1 MEDLKILIQYH
12 LREVKVMGF
21 NVQLRDKIQ
30 ADIDRLKILREKMI
44 NLSYKDENDKSQTEN
59 EYLRL
64 TFELYDTPILNK
76 MFPFDLDNSS
86 YGLDVIFMDN
96 LPVIPSY
103 EKIGDNL
110 YVLWDTDHNI
120 TKFANYFQSDFNRIT
135 DLFIKGIEKIKP
147 DILALELANDVG
159 QFWINAYLNKEE
171 SKEDVEF
178 GLKIVS
184 ATTDDY
190 TVLLDYTKKNNI
202 RPVAIDITERYLG
215 YLRAIPRINA
225 LHEKVCETET
235 LSIEYFKRK
244 EQLDHELSK
253 LRDEYMIQRLEE
265 LTKEGKTLFI
275 AGAGHKSNLFE
286 MMKT

>member
-1 MEDLKILIQYH
+1 MSLDI
-12 LREVKVMGF
+12 
-21 NVQLRDKIQ
+21 QLRDKVQ

-59 EYLRL
+59 EYFRL
-64 TFELYDTPILNK
+64 TFELYDTPILNG

-86 YGLDVIFMDN
+86 YGFDVIFGDK

-110 YVLWDTDHNI
+110 YVLWDTNHNI
-120 TKFANYFQSDFNRIT
+120 TAFANDFQSDFNRIT
-135 DLFIKGIEKIKP
+135 DIFIKGIEIIKP

-159 QFWINAYLNKEE
+159 QFWIDAYLNKEE
-171 SKEDVEF
+171 SKEDVKF
-178 GLKIVS
+178 GLMMLS
-184 ATTDDY
+184 ETTDDF
-190 TVLLDYTKKNNI
+190 TVLLDHAKKNNI
-202 RPVAIDITERYLG
+202 RPVAIDVTEKYYGL
-215 YLRAIPRINA
+215 LRAIPRINA
-225 LHEKVCETET
+225 LHEKVCETEIF
-235 LSIEYFKRK
+235 SIEYFKRK

-253 LRDEYMIQRLEE
+253 HRDEYMVPKLEE

-275 AGAGHKSNLFE
+275 AGAGHRSNLIK